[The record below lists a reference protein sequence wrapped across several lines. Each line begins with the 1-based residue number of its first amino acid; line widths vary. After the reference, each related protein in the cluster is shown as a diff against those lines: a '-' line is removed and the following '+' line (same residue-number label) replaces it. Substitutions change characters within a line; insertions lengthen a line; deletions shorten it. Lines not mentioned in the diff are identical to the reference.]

1 MCNRLT
7 GAVRRAYAWKRK
19 REAHKLELARLRAMR
34 RGDAGDAEAH
44 ELGKLGSISLTNTK
58 WHESD
63 DESSGERQRA
73 VTGSQKK
80 KKDLTSDCR
89 GTRVSSDEPDNAQP
103 PCRRNDGP
111 TSLRRT
117 VAGGRGQER
126 LDRPRARQPTGDT
139 RRATSNVTTVRDG
152 VLLRNRGPGAPPA
165 SISNLA
171 LSNRAT
177 ARLDF
182 LLYVVAQEIAFFSSS
197 PGPAAAT

>member
-80 KKDLTSDCR
+80 KEDLTSDCR

-103 PCRRNDGP
+103 PCNVATTDQRLSDEPSREDGGRSDWTDRERDTRQATP
-111 TSLRRT
+111 DERRRT
-117 VAGGRGQER
+117 
-126 LDRPRARQPTGDT
+126 
-139 RRATSNVTTVRDG
+139 
-152 VLLRNRGPGAPPA
+152 LL
-165 SISNLA
+165 
-171 LSNRAT
+171 
-177 ARLDF
+177 
-182 LLYVVAQEIAFFSSS
+182 Q
-197 PGPAAAT
+197 